1 MIGLPAFNSPT
12 GNDQIAGSNPK
23 SVPAAKPSGPVQI
36 QTAWS
41 VDGIRV
47 GDNAIL
53 AVVFNIQD
61 GYHINADA
69 GQLLP
74 MEDFKPIPT
83 RVTVTKAPMGLQL
96 DTPRYPQAHAVTVAF
111 AQGELMSFTG
121 RAIVYLPMILNT
133 ATATGEIRVNLQVQY
148 QACDDRI
155 CLFPQRLP
163 LTAVLP
169 IADIGQQPAA
179 LDPQLFADF
188 QPVEESHAVDRVDF
202 DLFGWNFSL
211 ATASWWGFAALLA
224 VAAIGGF
231 LLNFTPCV
239 LPLIPIKII
248 SLSNASQ
255 DQARCLALGLTM
267 FLGVLAFW
275 LALGA
280 AIAMVAEFTATNQ
293 LFQYP
298 LFTISVGVIIAVMG
312 LGMCGLFSVRLPA
325 FIYRINP
332 NQESLH
338 GSFLLGILTA
348 ILSTP
353 CTAPFMGAAAAWAAT
368 RHPLTTLST
377 FAFIGF
383 GMALPYLILSASPKL
398 VSKMPRTGPAS
409 VLIKQVMG
417 FLMLAAAAYFVGTGV
432 SGILAQPPI
441 PPARGYWW
449 AVMLF
454 AGTGGVW
461 LAIRTLQITSAKAL
475 RTLFAGLGLLIL
487 IGSVFGGLR
496 LTDKGPVDWVY
507 YTPQRFEEAIA
518 DNRVVVMVFTAEW
531 CLNCKAMEQG
541 VLHSQ
546 KVAALMASDDVVP
559 MKVDI
564 TGNNVWGKEKLREL
578 GHLTIPLLVVF
589 DKNGK
594 EVFRSDFYSIKQV
607 VDAVSHGR
615 SAALGALSTSP

>member
-1 MIGLPAFNSPT
+1 MA
-12 GNDQIAGSNPK
+12 
-23 SVPAAKPSGPVQI
+23 
-36 QTAWS
+36 
-41 VDGIRV
+41 
-47 GDNAIL
+47 
-53 AVVFNIQD
+53 
-61 GYHINADA
+61 
-69 GQLLP
+69 
-74 MEDFKPIPT
+74 
-83 RVTVTKAPMGLQL
+83 
-96 DTPRYPQAHAVTVAF
+96 
-111 AQGELMSFTG
+111 
-121 RAIVYLPMILNT
+121 
-133 ATATGEIRVNLQVQY
+133 
-148 QACDDRI
+148 
-155 CLFPQRLP
+155 
-163 LTAVLP
+163 
-169 IADIGQQPAA
+169 
-179 LDPQLFADF
+179 
-188 QPVEESHAVDRVDF
+188 
-202 DLFGWNFSL
+202 
-211 ATASWWGFAALLA
+211 
-224 VAAIGGF
+224 
-231 LLNFTPCV
+231 
-239 LPLIPIKII
+239 
-248 SLSNASQ
+248 
-255 DQARCLALGLTM
+255 
-267 FLGVLAFW
+267 
-275 LALGA
+275 
-280 AIAMVAEFTATNQ
+280 
-293 LFQYP
+293 
-298 LFTISVGVIIAVMG
+298 

-368 RHPLTTLST
+368 RHPVTTLST

-398 VSKMPRTGPAS
+398 VSKMPRPGPAS

-589 DKNGK
+589 DRNGK

-615 SAALGALSTSP
+615 SAALGALSTSPRTLPISETLQIFCPGLFCSVGL